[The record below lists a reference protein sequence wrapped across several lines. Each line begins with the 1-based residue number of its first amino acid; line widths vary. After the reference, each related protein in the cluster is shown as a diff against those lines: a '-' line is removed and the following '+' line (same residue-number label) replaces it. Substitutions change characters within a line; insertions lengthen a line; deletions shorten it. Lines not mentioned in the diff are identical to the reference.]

1 MPIKKAAFKH
11 LRQTK
16 KRTVRNK
23 LLKDRLGQFTKSV
36 RKAIRT
42 KDAARVAEYL
52 KQAQKII
59 DKAAQARV
67 IKKNTAARKKSRLIR
82 AMQSHTKV

>member
-16 KRTVRNK
+16 KRTAANSFARN
-23 LLKDRLGQFTKSV
+23 RLVQFVKQV
-36 RKAIRT
+36 KKAIRA
-42 KDAARVAEYL
+42 KDSARIAEYL

-59 DKAAQARV
+59 DKAAQARI
-67 IKKNTAARKKSRLIR
+67 IKTNTAARRKSRLIK
-82 AMQSHTKV
+82 AMHKVVKS

>member
-16 KRTVRNK
+16 KRTVRNS
-23 LLKDRLGQFTKSV
+23 LVRAPLVQFVKQV
-36 RKAIRT
+36 KKAIRA
-42 KDAARVAEYL
+42 KDQTRVAEYL

-59 DKAAQARV
+59 DKAAQAGI
-67 IKKNTAARKKSRLIR
+67 IKKNNAARRKSRMIK
-82 AMQSHTKV
+82 AMRKVGK

>member
-11 LRQTK
+11 FRQTK
-16 KRTVRNK
+16 KRTARNALVRN
-23 LLKDRLGQFTKSV
+23 RLVQFVKQV
-36 RKAIRT
+36 KKAIRGE
-42 KDAARVAEYL
+42 DSARIAEYL
-52 KQAQKII
+52 KEAQKII

-67 IKKNTAARKKSRLIR
+67 IKKNTASRKKSRLIR